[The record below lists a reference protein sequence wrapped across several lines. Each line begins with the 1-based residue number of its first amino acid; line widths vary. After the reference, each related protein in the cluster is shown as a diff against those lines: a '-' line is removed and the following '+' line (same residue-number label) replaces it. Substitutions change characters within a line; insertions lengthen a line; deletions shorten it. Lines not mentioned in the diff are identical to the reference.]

1 MTLPLVKRKKRKIK
15 WCKHGVNKQKSA
27 VKTIENNTLLIKIC
41 PKTRQVNTSFKN
53 KFLTNNELIIQKGG
67 KARKYSICAA
77 LGNFVPIVSYRN
89 LSYLESD
96 WTVLCFK
103 DLKTKKV
110 VGEK

>member
-67 KARKYSICAA
+67 KARKYSI
-77 LGNFVPIVSYRN
+77 NKVFVRMFLRFRIMRYGTGYAIPHF
-89 LSYLESD
+89 LSRE
-96 WTVLCFK
+96 
-103 DLKTKKV
+103 
-110 VGEK
+110 